1 MRKLR
6 LSLEDLSVTSF
17 PTRDD
22 NDARKGTVLA
32 NGNIPVPHT
41 QQYTC
46 GPTYCMEHT
55 CTCVDFSA
63 RALCAITEASDCSA
77 YGGSSV

>member
-6 LSLEDLSVTSF
+6 LIIEDLSVTSF
-17 PTRDD
+17 PTREDD
-22 NDARKGTVLA
+22 EARSGTVLA
-32 NGNIPVPHT
+32 NGNIPVPYT
-41 QQYTC
+41 QEYTC

-63 RALCAITEASDCSA
+63 RTLCAITESSYCSPS
-77 YGGSSV
+77 GGSEV